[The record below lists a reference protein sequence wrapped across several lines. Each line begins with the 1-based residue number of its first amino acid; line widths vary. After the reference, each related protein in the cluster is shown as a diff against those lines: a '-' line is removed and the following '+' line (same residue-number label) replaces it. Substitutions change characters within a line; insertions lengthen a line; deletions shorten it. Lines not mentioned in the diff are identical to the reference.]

1 MAQLVEHFTRN
12 EGVVGSSPISSL
24 YVGAAHCAAFC
35 ITGFTKGEYDMK
47 ITRQMLFPLAFY
59 KKSKFNG
66 SKGKY
71 NYRIEKSDTE
81 AEDSRFKLTIWEG
94 PECYDASKA
103 EKKESVYPF
112 NDAGME
118 EILGVLNQL

>member
-1 MAQLVEHFTRN
+1 
-12 EGVVGSSPISSL
+12 
-24 YVGAAHCAAFC
+24 
-35 ITGFTKGEYDMK
+35 MK

-71 NYRIEKSDTE
+71 NYRIEKFDTE
-81 AEDSRFKLTIWEG
+81 GEDSQFKLTIWNG

-103 EKKESVYPF
+103 EKKETLYPF
-112 NDAGME
+112 SDNGME
-118 EILGVLNQL
+118 EILKVLNEL